1 MPRVVGVEIPDSK
14 PIEIALR
21 YIYGVGPTSAKRI
34 VREAGIDGHIR
45 ANKLSDDEL
54 SRIAGILDQSYIIE
68 GQLRR
73 QVVQNISRLREIRS
87 YRGLRHRMGLPVRG
101 QRTRCNARTRKGPRK
116 TVAGK
121 KGIKEMHRGEEG
133 A

>member
-1 MPRVVGVEIPDSK
+1 MPRVVGVEIPDNK
-14 PIEIALR
+14 PVEIALR
-21 YIYGVGPTSAKRI
+21 YIYGVGPAGAKQI
-34 VREAGIDGHIR
+34 VQEAGLDGQVR

-54 SRIAGILDQSYIIE
+54 SRIVSVLGQSFIIE

-73 QVVQNISRLREIRS
+73 QVSQNIARLRDIRS

-101 QRTRCNARTRKGPRK
+101 QSTRSNARTRKGPRK

-121 KGIKEMHRGEEG
+121 KGIKEMHRG
-133 A
+133 